1 MQVYLTNGIVQRHL
15 LYLYFLFF
23 QGKLCDKPLLRDTT
37 IFPQTSA
44 VYSGS
49 GDPKNG
55 YVNAG
60 IKSNGWC
67 ASGPN
72 SYLFLDLQKE
82 YRITKIAVMSD
93 KEQTKWSSKYS
104 FKYSRDNITY
114 NYSQVFIETMIVE
127 GLRSVLEI
135 GVV

>member
-1 MQVYLTNGIVQRHL
+1 MLR
-15 LYLYFLFF
+15 LYYISSFF
-23 QGKLCDKPLLRDTT
+23 TSGKLCDKPLLHNTT

-55 YVNAG
+55 YANAG
-60 IKSNGWC
+60 IKSDGWC

-72 SYLFLDLQKE
+72 SYLLLDLQKE
-82 YRITKIAVMSD
+82 YHITKIAVMGD
-93 KEQTKWSSKYS
+93 KEQIKWSSKYS

-114 NYSQVFIETMIVE
+114 KNSQVFK
-127 GLRSVLEI
+127 
-135 GVV
+135 